1 MSGSTSTSES
11 NSMHPSDSMSM
22 HHTHSTSTSRLSSEA
37 TTSTSESQST
47 LSATSEV
54 TKHNGTP
61 AQSEKRLPDTG
72 DSIKQNGLL
81 GGVMTLLVWFRFN
94 EEKEKER

>member
-1 MSGSTSTSES
+1 
-11 NSMHPSDSMSM
+11 MSM

-72 DSIKQNGLL
+72 GLNKTKWITRWRYDIISCLGLMKRKKKKDENDQDDSQA
-81 GGVMTLLVWFRFN
+81 
-94 EEKEKER
+94 